1 MKRLLFILA
10 ILALC
15 SVSLNAQNTLALN
28 GLNEAQFI
36 YRTVADS
43 LNVYFRDAFAFNL
56 GYRNFG
62 FGMKFIA
69 ELPKYSTSQ
78 SDLMGELDP
87 ARLDVAWKEMYV
99 NYEKGAFLIHAG
111 TLEETFGTGLFF
123 RSYEDVEFD
132 QDHRSNGFKLRYDE
146 RLRLKALYGAMA
158 SSINPNVLDI
168 NYGADAEYPLFSY
181 LTLGASAMASRNL
194 TPFNNYS
201 QTDLFGGRAS
211 LNMGPLS
218 LYGEYSTRELYRRGN
233 PALKTVNGSAIYAT
247 ADFNASFF
255 QAGAAYKKY
264 DQFQFRQQDIPLV
277 NHHSE
282 TLADNQA
289 SGADEEGM
297 QGWLYI
303 YPLDSWTITLDY
315 AEAWNAA
322 KSKEMNDFY
331 ASLDWAGNARIFSIS
346 WSQIEK
352 TGSDPNA
359 LGQEIHYWQKQSYPA
374 LKVAFPLGGKP
385 LTLSGE
391 FHIYDKETFDANA
404 GAYHLK
410 SHYEPKLQADFP
422 FRKFSLSV
430 GGQSYW
436 KDMSAMM
443 DSRYWLNAE
452 ARIPLFDHSDLVLFA
467 GKEAGGKV
475 CRNGVCRYVAPFSGL
490 RAELSTRF

>member
-1 MKRLLFILA
+1 MLFIFA

-15 SVSLNAQNTLALN
+15 TLSLPAQNTVSLN

-36 YRTVADS
+36 YRAVEDS
-43 LNVYFRDAFAFNL
+43 LNVYFRDSFAFNI
-56 GYRNFG
+56 GYRNFS

-87 ARLDVAWKEMYV
+87 ARLDLAWKELYV
-99 NYEKGAFLIHAG
+99 SYAKDAFLIHAG

-132 QDHRSNGFKLRYDE
+132 LDHRSNGFKLRYDE
-146 RLRLKALYGAMA
+146 RLRLKAIYGALA
-158 SSINPNVLDI
+158 SSVNSNVLDI
-168 NYGADAEYPLFSY
+168 NYGADAEYPLFDF
-181 LTLGASAMASRNL
+181 LTLGASAMAVRNL
-194 TPFNNYS
+194 TAFNNYS
-201 QTDLFGGRAS
+201 QTDLFGGRAT

-218 LYGEYSTRELYRRGN
+218 LYGEYSSRELYRRGN
-233 PALKTVNGSAIYAT
+233 PALQAITGSAIYAT
-247 ADFNASFF
+247 ADYNASFF

-264 DQFQFRQQDIPLV
+264 DQFQYRQQDIPLA
-277 NHHSE
+277 NHHNE

-289 SGADEEGM
+289 SGVDEEGA
-297 QGWLYI
+297 QGWLNI
-303 YPLDSWTITLDY
+303 YPSDKWSVVVDY
-315 AEAWNAA
+315 AEAWNKANT
-322 KSKEMNDFY
+322 KQMNDLY
-331 ASLDWAGNARIFSIS
+331 AALEWVDSTKLISIS

-359 LGQEIHYWQKQSYPA
+359 LGQEIHYWQKDAYPS
-374 LKVAFPLGGKP
+374 LKVGLSVAGKP

-391 FHIYDKETFDANA
+391 FHIIDKESFDANA
-404 GAYHLK
+404 GAYHQK
-410 SHYEPKLQADFP
+410 SHYEPKLQADIP
-422 FRKFSLSV
+422 LNKLSLSV
-430 GGQSYW
+430 GAQSYW
-436 KDMSAMM
+436 KDMDAVM

-452 ARIPLFDHSDLVLFA
+452 VRVPLLGHSDLVLFA

-475 CRNGVCRYVAPFSGL
+475 CRNGVCRYVAPFSGV